1 MTVYERLKMELS
13 NQQYLSEEQYNQLL
27 AENDL
32 VPSDNYVKSEMQKSL
47 LFTVLDVLEAVAND
61 IDVMSDIS
69 TEFTDIGQAYAFIED
84 RINNVKNKIAAI
96 PDEDEEYSNFS
107 LMYTNGQGMPRNTSG
122 DNGNVDGIS
131 EEELKEK
138 LEDYAT
144 KEYVDEVAENFV
156 AGKVDLTNYAT
167 KEYVDGALENVNPN
181 VDLTDYA
188 TKQYVDNGLNNKSN
202 KNHTHNQYLT
212 EHQSLAGYA
221 TENYVS
227 TAIANAQLGGG
238 EGGVDLSGYVTDNE
252 LSSALANKANKNHT
266 HSEYITSSD
275 LPDFDNFALEK
286 ELNNYATKTEVNN
299 AIANIETGNSDN
311 DSSVELTMAE
321 YNALSTAEKNN
332 GKTYFVTDDNNGTSN
347 SNNAVGNGYDYR
359 YHSYLEDGILT
370 NETFNGKPV
379 YLKMLKI
386 PAYQSAGTTDNV
398 KHWFYEDIEY
408 VWAPLGVKYKV
419 EQWRENNNTS
429 SDSDDMNYLNTHRG
443 QLVNK
448 IIWSE
453 ETGIYV
459 CPYKILD
466 YHYYW
471 GNENYARG
479 DHNIGMN
486 ILDNCIRLEQSP
498 TVEKL
503 ANIIGDKYLDHLRY
517 IDVQPGYVKV
527 SRGLKEINATATV
540 FIKYIKQDD
549 VIEEISRAKNY
560 QYYTGNRGNYELI
573 NWSKK
578 YKAEYGGT
586 LMLLDPNSAKGYIT
600 RPDLNSEV

>member
-107 LMYTNGQGMPRNTSG
+107 LMYTNGQGMPRNTLG

-131 EEELKEK
+131 EEELDEK

-156 AGKVDLTNYAT
+156 AGEVDLTNYAT

-238 EGGVDLSGYVTDNE
+238 EGGVDLSGYVTDDE

-266 HSEYITSSD
+266 HSEYLTEHQS
-275 LPDFDNFALEK
+275 LVG
-286 ELNNYATKTEVNN
+286 YATENYVNN
-299 AIANIETGNSDN
+299 AISN
-311 DSSVELTMAE
+311 VELHGNGGGVEISKAE

-332 GKTYFVTDDNNGTSN
+332 GTEYYVFDDEDEDNLTQYV
-347 SNNAVGNGYDYR
+347 VGNTTMTSETLNGYRIYKSVIKVNAYTESDT
-359 YHSYLEDGILT
+359 SYVVSNRIDLAIPSDATVLNVEPIWFKKENDKVMYVSSGNYAVTTTAIT
-370 NETFNGKPV
+370 GQTTGYGVPSTFWDSINDKYTKNTRLV
-379 YLKMLKI
+379 TL
-386 PAYQSAGTTDNV
+386 GTYSTQTTSGTITTPCLRVFRGANV
-398 KHWFYEDIEY
+398 KDNQILVIVTY
-408 VWAPLGVKYKV
+408 VNA
-419 EQWRENNNTS
+419 
-429 SDSDDMNYLNTHRG
+429 
-443 QLVNK
+443 
-448 IIWSE
+448 
-453 ETGIYV
+453 
-459 CPYKILD
+459 
-466 YHYYW
+466 
-471 GNENYARG
+471 
-479 DHNIGMN
+479 
-486 ILDNCIRLEQSP
+486 
-498 TVEKL
+498 
-503 ANIIGDKYLDHLRY
+503 
-517 IDVQPGYVKV
+517 
-527 SRGLKEINATATV
+527 NAT
-540 FIKYIKQDD
+540 
-549 VIEEISRAKNY
+549 EI
-560 QYYTGNRGNYELI
+560 GL
-573 NWSKK
+573 
-578 YKAEYGGT
+578 
-586 LMLLDPNSAKGYIT
+586 
-600 RPDLNSEV
+600 